1 MQAQQDGRIKA
12 GQAHGNRIAMRF
24 FLFFRKGTAAA
35 HVPPSRA
42 FHSVHGFV
50 RCHGFFHAPRPGDAV
65 NLRANRAFPSAYGFI
80 RRHGFFHAP
89 RLCDAVNLRASRV
102 FPSAYGFSRL
112 FSCTSSGRCRNDFS
126 TSSGKRFFC
135 ALRQI
140 RFFDAQT
147 HSTFPCCT
155 FCANQ
160 TNPCHI
166 SPCC

>member
-24 FLFFRKGTAAA
+24 FLFFRKGTSAA
-35 HVPPSRA
+35 HMPPSRA
-42 FHSVHGFV
+42 CPPRMALSAVTAFSCTVSV
-50 RCHGFFHAPRPGDAV
+50 RCRI
-65 NLRANRAFPSAYGFI
+65 LRASRACPPRMALSDVAA
-80 RRHGFFHAP
+80 FFMHRVRAMRDSPRKP
-89 RLCDAVNLRASRV
+89 RLCDAGTH
-102 FPSAYGFSRL
+102 FPTLQENG
-112 FSCTSSGRCRNDFS
+112 
-126 TSSGKRFFC
+126 FFC

-147 HSTFPCCT
+147 HSTFPCCML
-155 FCANQ
+155 CANQ